1 MAAVA
6 KSPEIVT
13 NWGNYVPMVT
23 GVTAMSSGT
32 ATVSLASKFS
42 VIHGAVGSVVNA
54 STGVGETVTFS
65 VSGTDLV
72 IETISE
78 AGSKTGSSLVGW
90 IAWGI
95 PKA

>member
-13 NWGNYVPMVT
+13 NWGNYVPFVT
-23 GVTAMSSGT
+23 GVATMASGT
-32 ATVSLASKFS
+32 ATIALASKFA
-42 VIHGAVGSVVNA
+42 VIFGAVGSVVNA

-65 VSGTDLV
+65 VSGTNLV
-72 IETISE
+72 IETVAE
-78 AGSKTGSSLVGW
+78 GGTTTGSSLVGY
-90 IAWGI
+90 IAFGI